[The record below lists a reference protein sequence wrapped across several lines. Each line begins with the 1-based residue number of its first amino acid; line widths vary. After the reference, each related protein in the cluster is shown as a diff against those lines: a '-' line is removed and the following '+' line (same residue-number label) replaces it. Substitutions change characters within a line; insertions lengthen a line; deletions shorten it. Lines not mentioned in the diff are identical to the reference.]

1 MDWPTL
7 DLSYEQSHR
16 TRGLLRLT
24 SFPKRHAFKAHPW
37 CSEHLYFL
45 PLCGWTMHHRQGGP
59 CGHPSIRVC
68 SAVHPACATWSPAHP
83 ACATWSPV
91 HPACALFPPP
101 AAGSGA
107 AAARHGVRSFR
118 RGRRSVAAGSRGCR
132 VAWLPVAWLSGLMAA
147 GARGCLSCGC
157 RSRGLVL
164 PGAVGCAPTGPQF
177 AFAPDER
184 HGSGLS
190 ASSPAL
196 WSAEAVFRNMRR
208 SDCLQLLASGGSGLC
223 HSERPRG
230 VGECV
235 HSLLDGLLPQG
246 PRSVG
251 RRLTLPHG

>member
-1 MDWPTL
+1 MRAP
-7 DLSYEQSHR
+7 R
-16 TRGLLRLT
+16 
-24 SFPKRHAFKAHPW
+24 
-37 CSEHLYFL
+37 
-45 PLCGWTMHHRQGGP
+45 
-59 CGHPSIRVC
+59 GHPSIPRAC
-68 SAVHPACATWSPAHP
+68 SSHHRLLGVVPLQHVTAFV
-83 ACATWSPV
+83 
-91 HPACALFPPP
+91 L
-101 AAGSGA
+101 SGVDVGA
-107 AAARHGVRSFR
+107 WLPGP
-118 RGRRSVAAGSRGCR
+118 VAAESRGCR
-132 VAWLPVAWLSGLMAA
+132 SHGCRSCGCRVPWLPVSRLPVAWLSGLMAA

-164 PGAVGCAPTGPQF
+164 PGAVGCTPTGPQF

-196 WSAEAVFRNMRR
+196 WSAEAVFRNMQR
-208 SDCLQLLASGGSGLC
+208 SDCFQLPASGGSGLC

-251 RRLTLPHG
+251 R